1 MDGTEHGRWV
11 QFVGNATVLI
21 GWDGLTVM
29 TDPNFLHEGQWA
41 YLGYGLASRRRVGPA
56 LDVSDVGRVDGIVL
70 SHLHGD
76 HFDRVARHGLAKDT
90 PIVTTGHAARR
101 LDRWGFG
108 ATVGLRTWQEE
119 TITRGRTRVRVTS
132 VPGRHGPRVVH
143 RLLPPVMGSILE
155 FGTVGEQDEFRVYV
169 TGDTLVYEDI
179 ELIPRR
185 YPHID
190 MALLHLG
197 GTKLPGGIMVTMN
210 GGQGA
215 RMAELADP
223 EVAVPI
229 HYDDYGVF
237 KSPLRHFYDHMRA
250 RGWLERV
257 RLLPR
262 GQRVPL

>member
-1 MDGTEHGRWV
+1 MDGTEHGRWI

-21 GWDGLTVM
+21 GWDGLVVM

-41 YLGYGLASRRRVGPA
+41 YLGYGLATRRRIGPA

-70 SHLHGD
+70 SHMHGD
-76 HFDRVARHGLAKDT
+76 HFDRVARRGLARET
-90 PIVTTGHAARR
+90 PILTTGQAARR

-108 ATVGLRTWQEE
+108 AAVGLRTWDEE

-132 VPGRHGPRVVH
+132 VPGRHGPRIVH

-155 FGTVGEQDEFRVYV
+155 FGAVGERDAFRIYV
-169 TGDTLVYEDI
+169 TGDTLVHEDI
-179 ELIPRR
+179 ARIPQR

-197 GTKLPGGIMVTMN
+197 GTALPGGILVTMDDR
-210 GGQGA
+210 QGA
-215 RMAELADP
+215 EMARLVNPA
-223 EVAVPI
+223 VAAPI
-229 HYDDYGVF
+229 HYDDYRRF
-237 KSPLRHFYDHMRA
+237 KSPLSRFLDRMEGL
-250 RGWLERV
+250 GWGERV